1 MIKRDIVLKISEET
15 GLVQADVAVVVQR
28 TLDHIVE
35 SLQRGENVELR
46 KFGVFEVQ
54 KRKPR
59 VGRNPMQPDAT
70 VVIPERKV
78 VKFKPGKIMKETITK
93 PV

>member
-1 MIKRDIVLKISEET
+1 MIKRDIVLAIAKET
-15 GLVQADVAVVVQR
+15 GLIQADVSVVVQR
-28 TLDHIVE
+28 TLDHIVR

-46 KFGVFEVQ
+46 NFGVFEVQ

-59 VGRNPMQPDAT
+59 VGRNPKRPGDT

-78 VKFKPGKIMKETITK
+78 VKFKPGKVMKETITN
-93 PV
+93 PS